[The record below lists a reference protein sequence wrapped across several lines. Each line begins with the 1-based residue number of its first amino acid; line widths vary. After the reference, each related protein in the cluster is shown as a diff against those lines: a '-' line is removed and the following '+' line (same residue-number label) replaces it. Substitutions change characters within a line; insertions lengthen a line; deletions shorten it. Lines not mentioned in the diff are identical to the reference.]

1 MNSAKNTLWHVLT
14 NGEKVSLQEG
24 SILRMADCE
33 FIIKKICQRFSDIEL
48 QDNLKTLSDI
58 DIAENISIGNSF
70 LRAHQSP
77 LRLQV
82 DKSIMKINSTTSL

>member
-1 MNSAKNTLWHVLT
+1 MTSAKDILWHALT

-33 FIIKKICQRFSDIEL
+33 FIIKKICQRFSDIDL

-58 DIAENISIGNSF
+58 DIAENINIGNSF

-77 LRLQV
+77 LRLQL